1 MIQQAFD
8 FSDAILIE
16 LVDADGDVLQM
27 NRYADPTKAICRF
40 LKCSQKKAQETLQEL
55 RKEYQVYCTGSF
67 QIVLAQG
74 ERVIYNFELCGETW
88 YKGHKYNPL
97 QEWNFKKLCDGIKPK
112 INKAPKPKQI
122 TITATERQVRKA
134 RQLFYAKTIG
144 FDISGKDYQRWHLL

>member
-8 FSDAILIE
+8 FSDAILID

-27 NRYADPTKAICRF
+27 NRYADPTKAISRF
-40 LKCSQKKAQETLQEL
+40 LKCSQTKAQETLQEL
-55 RKEYQVYCTGSF
+55 RKEYQVYCTGDF

-74 ERVIYNFELCGETW
+74 EKAIYNFELCGETW
-88 YKGHKYNPL
+88 YKGHKYNPFN
-97 QEWNFKKLCDGIKPK
+97 EWAFRKLCEGIKPK

-134 RQLFYAKTIG
+134 KQLFYARTIG
-144 FDISGKDYQRWHLL
+144 FNIKGNDYQRWHLL